1 MTFLGCCN
9 KRKNLRLKAR
19 KNFRLKACHL
29 KHMVCVV
36 STVLLF
42 LSQNYTD
49 LHAFQFSQQT
59 SLPVALPSKLA
70 DSNYRSSLKPSVSFI
85 VASTLR
91 PTLNRTLASLKN
103 HTRSDAWEAILG
115 IDVQMIPNT
124 TLLEIDDTRVRL
136 QLVVPPSRSCRNCA
150 GLIRNI
156 MVLNAAKGEW
166 IAFVD
171 DDDTIS
177 PYYIEWLQDIT
188 KWNSEID
195 LIVFRMKRYQRIFPR
210 PGIKTAIKNQVGI
223 SFAVKRV
230 HFVSRRVKFVPGTNE
245 DFYFLWNSQDAG
257 LNLKIANCTAYFVR
271 QLPEDKPG
279 SCSIEDLNVL

>member
-1 MTFLGCCN
+1 L
-9 KRKNLRLKAR
+9 
-19 KNFRLKACHL
+19 RLKACHL
-29 KHMVCVV
+29 KHIRVVCVF

-42 LSQNYTD
+42 LCQNDTD

-91 PTLNRTLASLKN
+91 STLNRTLASLKN
-103 HTRSDAWEAILG
+103 QTRSDAWEAILG
-115 IDVQMIPNT
+115 IDVQMIANT

-136 QLVVPPSRSCRNCA
+136 QLVVTPSRSCGNCA

-156 MVLNAAKGEW
+156 MELNAAKGEW

-188 KWNSEID
+188 KWNSETD
-195 LIVFRMKRYQRIFPR
+195 LIVFRMKRHQRILPR
-210 PGIKTAIKNQVGI
+210 PGEKTAKKNQIGI
-223 SFAVKRV
+223 SFAVKRE
-230 HFVSRRVKFVPGTNE
+230 HFVSKRVKFVPSNTE